1 MSKCNVQQLATDAGC
16 FFCLSPGERQAAKLA
31 LLCRIARSL
40 NSSVSCNLNSLMANS
55 SGFAT
60 LDAGML
66 DAIKAQLLCDI
77 SKGSGGG
84 GGSTIT
90 ITAPTD
96 PDASNFLCA
105 WITTCFSAHSCS
117 VVTNCAPGVQLP
129 LDATCASACGIKQST
144 VDAVTALVTALK
156 AAGLWTLMDVIYPF
170 VGGNASACSLNLK
183 NPSLYQIQWGAS
195 GLSFAQAGV
204 IADASGAGHGD
215 STFAPASAGGNFSL
229 NSASM
234 GVYFT
239 SSSITQGW
247 FCGMSNS
254 LALNPANIGYLTL
267 GPNFSYELNALVPAS
282 TPSTG
287 FNGNIVASRTGAATA
302 VIYQPDGSSTSSGFA
317 SNALDTDSLCFP
329 GRNTGVG
336 SGGTFDAS
344 CAGTYGFGFAGGGLT
359 GAQVATLFGIVNT
372 FIAAK

>member
-16 FFCLSPGERQAAKLA
+16 FFCLSPGERQAAKLV

-40 NSSVSCNLNSLMANS
+40 NSSVSCNLNSLMANA

-66 DAIKAQLLCDI
+66 DAVKAQLLCEI
-77 SKGSGGG
+77 SKGSGGGG

-96 PDASNFLCA
+96 PDASNFLCS
-105 WITTCFSAHSCS
+105 WITTCFTANACS
-117 VVTNCAPGVQLP
+117 TVTNCAPGVQIP
-129 LDATCASACGIKQST
+129 LDATCASVCGIKQST

-170 VGGNASACSLNLK
+170 VGGNASSCSLNLK
-183 NPSLYQIQWGAS
+183 NPSLYQIQWGAN

-247 FCGMSNS
+247 FCGMSS
-254 LALNPANIGYLTL
+254 GLGLNPAYIGYLPI
-267 GPNFSYELNALVPAS
+267 GPNFSFGLNGF
-282 TPSTG
+282 TPSSAISTG
-287 FNGNIVASRTGAATA
+287 VNGNIVMSRTGAATE
-302 VIYQPDGSSTSSGFA
+302 VIYQPDGSSNSSGEA
-317 SNALDTDSLCFP
+317 SNSIDTDTLFFP
-329 GRNTGVG
+329 GKNN
-336 SGGTFDAS
+336 SGTAHVS